1 MKKILFYPICFI
13 ILFSGSLSAAPVFEI
28 DQPRAVYKNVIEGKP
43 LIHTFQFKN
52 SGDEKLEIKNMKA
65 KG

>member
-1 MKKILFYPICFI
+1 MKSIIFAVCFF
-13 ILFSGSLSAAPVFEI
+13 ILFSGSVYAAPVFEI
-28 DQPRAVYKNVIEGKP
+28 KEPVAFYEKVLEGKG
-43 LIHTFQFKN
+43 LTHTFKFKN